1 MFTSICF
8 CVNKYYIFPYIP
20 ANTDSSQVLNQHTNN
35 SSTFSDH
42 YDNNQVSDNSEK
54 QQQQELP
61 VMSPELD
68 SESLKQSK
76 LKRERKSFE
85 NTSTGT
91 YIRTYVHTN
100 T

>member
-20 ANTDSSQVLNQHTNN
+20 ASTDSSQVLNQHTNN
-35 SSTFSDH
+35 SSTFSDD
-42 YDNNQVSDNSEK
+42 YDNKQVLEK
-54 QQQQELP
+54 QQEESP

-76 LKRERKSFE
+76 LNRERKAFE
-85 NTSTGT
+85 NASTGT
-91 YIRTYVHTN
+91 CVCTYKYVHGY
-100 T
+100 